1 MLAEAL
7 EANPPA
13 ALEFPR
19 AALKKTMLAEAL
31 EANTTAIRLLISA
44 PEGIRTPNQQNRN
57 LLFYPIELRVQYL
70 LIFF

>member
-1 MLAEAL
+1 
-7 EANPPA
+7 
-13 ALEFPR
+13 
-19 AALKKTMLAEAL
+19 MLAEAL